1 MTYFYLGLLLHSL
14 ITCFLSAQIASSK
27 GFRSSNWII
36 IGFLFGI
43 FGLIAAAGLPDKKLR
58 TYIRR
63 IAEKQEAVQK
73 MDLIENDTVRYKKK
87 YTFNTDTDADEVDV
101 YIKLSNLLTDLDETR
116 RSFYSLNIDSYSF
129 DETISGEKNFIVYN
143 SGMEPLI
150 KLSSIEKENKR
161 IWELFF

>member
-1 MTYFYLGLLLHSL
+1 
-14 ITCFLSAQIASSK
+14 
-27 GFRSSNWII
+27 
-36 IGFLFGI
+36 
-43 FGLIAAAGLPDKKLR
+43 
-58 TYIRR
+58 
-63 IAEKQEAVQK
+63 
-73 MDLIENDTVRYKKK
+73 MDLIENDTVRFKKK